1 MKKPSKKDIIEG
13 IQFFIILYT
22 MGAGFWS
29 TYLWT
34 WNKCGLPIEV
44 WSLGMLMV
52 LAILSVFCFYQWIVR
67 GAENA

>member
-13 IQFFIILYT
+13 IQFFIMLYT

-34 WNKCGLPIEV
+34 WNKCGLPIEE
-44 WSLGMLMV
+44 WSLAMLMG
-52 LAILSVFCFYQWIVR
+52 LAVLSVFCFCQWCKR